1 MDLTGGSMTA
11 SPRSWSP
18 AARLVVF
25 TLVTTAVGLL
35 AVALRA
41 YADTSTL
48 GAQAILL
55 LYSIPANTGL
65 SLFSHEVALLDYG
78 AHQRLLL
85 STASATAGTLIAG
98 VIDWRFFV
106 PLLGSERLA
115 GHREWRVVRAL
126 LTRFKRAPFLVL
138 VMSAATPIP
147 YFPFKMMAFSVGYPL
162 RRYLIALTVARAPRY
177 LAIAWVG
184 ALLDPPAWLL
194 LVALAAILA
203 VALSKEAVQHGVP
216 VIRRT
221 FLRKQRA

>member
-1 MDLTGGSMTA
+1 MPA
-11 SPRSWSP
+11 QARSWST
-18 AARLVVF
+18 AVRLVVF
-25 TLVTTAVGLL
+25 TLATTALGLL

-41 YADTSTL
+41 YADASAV

-78 AHQRLLL
+78 ARQHLLL
-85 STASATAGTLIAG
+85 TTASATAGTLIAG

-115 GHREWRVVRAL
+115 AHRERRVVRAF

-138 VMSAATPIP
+138 VITAATPIP
-147 YFPFKMMAFSVGYPL
+147 FFPFKMMAFSVGYPL
-162 RRYLIALTVARAPRY
+162 RRYLVALTIARAPRY

-184 ALLDPPAWLL
+184 ALLNPPAWLL

-203 VALSKEAVQHGVP
+203 VALTKEAVEHGLP

-221 FLRKQRA
+221 FLRRQRA

>member
-1 MDLTGGSMTA
+1 MPA
-11 SPRSWSP
+11 QARSWST
-18 AARLVVF
+18 AVRLVVF
-25 TLVTTAVGLL
+25 TLAATALGLL

-41 YADTSTL
+41 YADASTV

-78 AHQRLLL
+78 AHQHLLF
-85 STASATAGTLIAG
+85 STAAATAGTLIAG

-115 GHREWRVVRAL
+115 AHRERRVVRAL
-126 LTRFKRAPFLVL
+126 LARFNRAPFFVL
-138 VMSAATPIP
+138 VVTAATPIP
-147 YFPFKMMAFSVGYPL
+147 FFPFKMMAFSVGYPL
-162 RRYLIALTVARAPRY
+162 RRYLVALTIARAPRY

-184 ALLDPPAWLL
+184 ALLNPPAWLL

-203 VALSKEAVQHGVP
+203 VALTKEAVEHGLP

-221 FLRKQRA
+221 CLRRQRA